1 MIDTD
6 VISVHNSWMLVGLTK
21 EAAAQYDKLPR
32 SIQPRIDNIILRL
45 AQWPEISGAKPLVG
59 RFTGNFRIRTG
70 GYRIVFRVSVDKVI
84 VWKIGDRKDIY
95 LD

>member
-6 VISVHNSWMLVGLTK
+6 VTFCHDSFMLVGLTE

-45 AQWPEISGAKPLVG
+45 AQWPEISGVKPLVG
-59 RFTGNFRIRTG
+59 RLTGNFRVRTG
-70 GYRIVFRVSVDKVI
+70 G
-84 VWKIGDRKDIY
+84 
-95 LD
+95 L